1 MHYSIIVQG
10 SPTNGT
16 FQWINPY
23 KFKNPFITSMS
34 VLFKP
39 TQGAAMFNNVDQVN
53 VVTNTNGESV
63 TIDRGYYTLSE
74 IIAILNTMSNTTFSI
89 STMATSYGSIWIQ
102 SPYSIDFSDAPDIR
116 KIFGLGGQMIVRPA
130 SFYGSNVIDILS
142 FRIINDH
149 RSE

>member
-34 VLFKP
+34 ILFKP
-39 TQGAAMFNNVDQVN
+39 IQGATMFNNVDQVN

-63 TIDRGYYTLSE
+63 TMDPD
-74 IIAILNTMSNTTFSI
+74 SI
-89 STMATSYGSIWIQ
+89 ECYISCENHFPYPSI
-102 SPYSIDFSDAPDIR
+102 FALVNKR
-116 KIFGLGGQMIVRPA
+116 
-130 SFYGSNVIDILS
+130 
-142 FRIINDH
+142 
-149 RSE
+149 